1 MLRAR
6 QHRPSQSSGRSEW
19 EEKKRLTGE
28 RRKLENDIAKCE
40 DEIKRLE
47 ERVSEIDRLFEDPE
61 IATSPTRLKELT
73 EEKEAAEEKIMT
85 LMESWEELNERLD
98 INNSTML

>member
-1 MLRAR
+1 M
-6 QHRPSQSSGRSEW
+6 
-19 EEKKRLTGE
+19 
-28 RRKLENDIAKCE
+28 
-40 DEIKRLE
+40 
-47 ERVSEIDRLFEDPE
+47 SEIDRLFEDPE